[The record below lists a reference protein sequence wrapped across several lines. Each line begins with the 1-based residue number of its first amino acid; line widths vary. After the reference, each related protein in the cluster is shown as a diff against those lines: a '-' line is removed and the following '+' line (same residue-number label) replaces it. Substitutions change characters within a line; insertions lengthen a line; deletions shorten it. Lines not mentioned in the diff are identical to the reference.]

1 MKYLAVLS
9 KDLGMTTRDDF
20 RLEGDSVG
28 QGLLVGEATNLED
41 KSLGDVLVDDVKVE
55 RSGRV

>member
-20 RLEGDSVG
+20 GLEGDSVG
-28 QGLLVGEATNLED
+28 QGLFVGEATNLED
-41 KSLGDVLVDDVKVE
+41 KALGDVLVDDVEVE
-55 RSGRV
+55 RPRRV